1 MPNIGCQNMYSDL
14 KSVIVCP
21 PKPNMAKADIN
32 DWHYDGSLNQEKLN
46 SNFNEFIDIINSY
59 GSDIITLKTSEDLY
73 DSVFPHD
80 PSLMTDYGAII
91 LNMGKKL
98 RVPET
103 DFHKKLYEEINI
115 PILGSIQSSGKVEG
129 GDCLWID
136 KKTLVVGKGFRTNQ
150 EGIDQLHEMLNSY
163 GIEVLGYD
171 LPYYLG
177 PSACLHLMSV
187 ISILDEKLA
196 LVYKKLFP
204 SGLWKLLMDRGFKC
218 LSASEK
224 DFKSSNGLC
233 LNVLALS
240 PRNLVM
246 VDGFYDTKRLLEG
259 AGCIVHTFNG
269 SELCIKAEGGPTCLT
284 RPIYRV

>member
-1 MPNIGCQNMYSDL
+1 MPNLGCQNMYSDL

-21 PKPNMAKADIN
+21 PKSNMSKADIN
-32 DWHYDGSLNQEKLN
+32 EWHYDGPLNQEKLD
-46 SNFNEFIDIINSY
+46 SNFKEFIDIVKSF
-59 GSDIITLKTSEDLY
+59 GSEIITLKTSENLF

-80 PSLMTDYGAII
+80 PSLITDHGAII

-98 RVPET
+98 RMLET
-103 DFHKKLYEEINI
+103 DFHKKLYKEINI
-115 PILGSIQSSGKVEG
+115 PILGSIQSPGKVEG

-136 KKTLVVGKGFRTNQ
+136 NKTLVVGKGFRTNKK
-150 EGIDQLHEMLNSY
+150 GIEQLNELLNTH
-163 GIEVLGYD
+163 GIEVIGYD

-187 ISILDEKLA
+187 ISILDKKLA

-204 SGLWKLLMDRGFKC
+204 SELWNLLMDRGFKC

-233 LNVLALS
+233 LNILALS
-240 PRNLVM
+240 PKNLIM
-246 VDGFYDTKRLLEG
+246 VDGFKDTKKLLED
-259 AGCIVHTFNG
+259 AGCVVQTFNG

-284 RPIYRV
+284 RPVYRV